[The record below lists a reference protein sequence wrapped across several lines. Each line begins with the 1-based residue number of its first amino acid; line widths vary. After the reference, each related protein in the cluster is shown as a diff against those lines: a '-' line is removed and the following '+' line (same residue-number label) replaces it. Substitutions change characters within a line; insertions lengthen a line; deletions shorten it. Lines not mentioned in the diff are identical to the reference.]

1 MRSGVALF
9 GRSVQFIFTIG
20 KTPDFDLTS
29 VELSLAKD
37 AEALII
43 KRIPAPE
50 LVLGTQNRESIVE
63 FEMSD
68 HVQRAVCSLHRSAQS
83 GRWLIV

>member
-1 MRSGVALF
+1 M
-9 GRSVQFIFTIG
+9 FIIG
-20 KTPDFDLTS
+20 KAPDFDVTS
-29 VELSLAKD
+29 VEPSLAKNT
-37 AEALII
+37 EALII
-43 KRIPAPE
+43 ERIPAPE

-83 GRWLIV
+83 GQRMIA

>member
-1 MRSGVALF
+1 M
-9 GRSVQFIFTIG
+9 FTIG
-20 KTPDFDLTS
+20 KAPDFDLTS

-37 AEALII
+37 TKALII
-43 KRIPAPE
+43 ERIPAPE
-50 LVLGTQNRESIVE
+50 SILGTQDREAIVE

>member
-1 MRSGVALF
+1 MV
-9 GRSVQFIFTIG
+9 TIG
-20 KTPDFDLTS
+20 KAPDFDLTA

-37 AEALII
+37 TNALIVE
-43 KRIPAPE
+43 RLPASE
-50 LVLGTQNRESIVE
+50 SILSTQNREVIVE